1 MNPQQNQIMQVQQ
14 PAQVPVQPT
23 SMVSALDNVPLVNY
37 VKVISYGVMIFN
49 DSPACMLE
57 RI

>member
-37 VKVISYGVMIFN
+37 VKSYQLWRN
-49 DSPACMLE
+49 D
-57 RI
+57 IQ

>member
-14 PAQVPVQPT
+14 PAQAPAQPT

-37 VKVISYGVMIFN
+37 LKVISYGVTIFN
-49 DSPACMLE
+49 DSPACML
-57 RI
+57 